1 MKHIPLRCIPAALLA
16 AALLAGCGAAS
27 SQMTREE
34 GSIAGP
40 PVKTESALPVST
52 PEADTAPEPENG
64 TSELA
69 KRT

>member
-1 MKHIPLRCIPAALLA
+1 MKHIALCGALAALLA

-40 PVKTESALPVST
+40 PAVCRRYGNRACP
-52 PEADTAPEPENG
+52 PD
-64 TSELA
+64 
-69 KRT
+69 R